1 MHGIENCKFQPIVT
15 VVNVKIK
22 FKEEMK
28 FNPKIRESLKA
39 LDESNIERE
48 RQLMLIFSES
58 RG

>member
-1 MHGIENCKFQPIVT
+1 

-28 FNPKIRESLKA
+28 FNPKIREALKA
-39 LDESNIERE
+39 LDDSNTERE
-48 RQLMLIFSES
+48 RQLMLIFSEG